1 MINPSVCEDI
11 WVFLSHNQKRL
22 FFELQP
28 KTVVSSVEI
37 WNDNLFFYIVNTIVD
52 ITMLLLAVTSTLLA
66 PVLTVI
72 VADIPSFATVI
83 VPPST

>member
-1 MINPSVCEDI
+1 MINPSVCEDR